1 MCSKGAA
8 RLAEAVPDRYG
19 KQLGAHAGTLSWVP
33 AAVGW
38 RSCVMGRAGLWIPPC
53 SGSLYPASGRRS
65 PRGERTWKRSL
76 LRPDNNFR
84 KQRPSHG
91 EQAVG
96 GGGGKGRWKGL
107 WAGAAGS
114 APRPLS
120 ALGPCRGTAA
130 VTPLSGTQSPEFTAP
145 SPESEKMNLTL
156 APPWLHFGESSSS
169 C

>member
-8 RLAEAVPDRYG
+8 RLAVAVPDRYG

-65 PRGERTWKRSL
+65 PRGERSWKRSL

-96 GGGGKGRWKGL
+96 GEGVGAKADGRGYGQGLRALLPAPSLLWVPAGGQQ
-107 WAGAAGS
+107 
-114 APRPLS
+114 
-120 ALGPCRGTAA
+120 
-130 VTPLSGTQSPEFTAP
+130 QSPHFQAHSPP
-145 SPESEKMNLTL
+145 SSPHRLQNQRR
-156 APPWLHFGESSSS
+156 
-169 C
+169 